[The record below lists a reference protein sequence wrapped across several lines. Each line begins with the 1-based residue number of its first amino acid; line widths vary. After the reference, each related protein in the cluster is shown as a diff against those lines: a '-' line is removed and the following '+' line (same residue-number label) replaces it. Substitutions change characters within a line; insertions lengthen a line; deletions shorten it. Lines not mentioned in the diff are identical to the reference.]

1 MRFSSRSRLAAVIV
15 TINNFFLST
24 TCNLWDGRF
33 SFQKSSFIITHLM
46 QIISFPILIFLFHNI
61 LQRSNVYN
69 SPNMISTDEELDNFF
84 FLFFFLFFLSF
95 STPSPP
101 FSFFPSWDILTFR
114 MILPTYTTNFIG
126 ILHCTFAAV
135 RLGGPP
141 NCSEWVVL
149 SSHFEWT

>member
-1 MRFSSRSRLAAVIV
+1 MQNI
-15 TINNFFLST
+15 T
-24 TCNLWDGRF
+24 
-33 SFQKSSFIITHLM
+33 THLM

-135 RLGGPP
+135 RLEDRQIALNGLCWAPTLNEP
-141 NCSEWVVL
+141 NTSQSSIL
-149 SSHFEWT
+149 SSFFA